1 MPSNLRNVDFPPTTL
16 DTTIGAA
23 SAPSKT
29 SPTLPPAK
37 KQKMSITRTYL
48 LAHTARGKLSTE
60 ASQADHDLRLLVGHA
75 NLLDTLTVE
84 LQDAEREQEAWFEQ
98 TVKASRKAQ
107 GSSSSKR
114 VQWKDEVAV
123 EDDEDL
129 EIPDASD
136 GEDSDSDASDD
147 SDIEEDTRMNV
158 PQRTPRSSRKS
169 LSPPPRH
176 PAHTISNDKLSAFT
190 EVDDSAEEDDD
201 IYEDDEERND
211 LSLIRT
217 PSHSSHP
224 PELVHDSSEEED
236 SDDEEPGPSSPPAV
250 DIPFTHQGIKST
262 DFAAAGSIL
271 NKPTHHG
278 PTALSTPVMPAA
290 PAIAAY

>member
-1 MPSNLRNVDFPPTTL
+1 MPSNLRNVNFPPSTL

-29 SPTLPPAK
+29 SPTLAPAK

-60 ASQADHDLRLLVGHA
+60 ASHADHDLRLLVGHA

-84 LQDAEREQEAWFEQ
+84 LQDAEREQEAWFEK
-98 TVKASRKAQ
+98 TVNASRKASA
-107 GSSSSKR
+107 SSPSKR

-123 EDDEDL
+123 EDEEDL

-136 GEDSDSDASDD
+136 SEDSDADEMD
-147 SDIEEDTRMNV
+147 EDTQESN
-158 PQRTPRSSRKS
+158 T

-176 PAHTISNDKLSAFT
+176 PSHTVPIEKLFP
-190 EVDDSAEEDDD
+190 VAEEDDSDEEEDD

-211 LSLIRT
+211 LDLVRT
-217 PSHSSHP
+217 PSHSLSP

-236 SDDEEPGPSSPPAV
+236 SDDEEAGPSSPPAV
-250 DIPFTHQGIKST
+250 DVLTRQAINST
-262 DFAAAGSIL
+262 DFAAAASIL

-278 PTALSTPVMPAA
+278 PTALSTPAMPMA